1 MATRRKLEIK
11 EPLETMVVNY
21 YEKKNQMDSL
31 KKVVDDYNKRIKDE
45 MQAMNIDSFDA
56 GGLIA
61 TISVTPKEDFNEEQ
75 AIEILRKNLPADE
88 FKQIVKTKEYI
99 DNDALE
105 KAIYNKQL
113 DAAILSPCIT
123 PKEPVVT
130 LRVKAKK

>member
-31 KKVVDDYNKRIKDE
+31 KKVVDDYNKRIKNE
-45 MQAMNIDSFDA
+45 MRAMNIDSFDA
-56 GGLIA
+56 GELIA

-88 FKQIVKTKEYI
+88 FKQIVKTREYI

-123 PKEPVVT
+123 PKEPAVT
-130 LRVKAKK
+130 LRIKAKK

>member
-31 KKVVDDYNKRIKDE
+31 KKVVDDYNKRIKNE
-45 MQAMNIDSFDA
+45 MRAMNIDSFDA

-88 FKQIVKTKEYI
+88 FKQIVKTREYI

-105 KAIYNKQL
+105 KAIYNKRL

>member
-31 KKVVDDYNKRIKDE
+31 KKVVDDYNKRIKNE
-45 MQAMNIDSFDA
+45 MRAMNIDSFDA

-88 FKQIVKTKEYI
+88 FKQIVKTREYI

-123 PKEPVVT
+123 PKEPAVT
-130 LRVKAKK
+130 LRIKAKK

>member
-56 GGLIA
+56 GGLVA

-75 AIEILRKNLPADE
+75 AIEILRKNLPANK
-88 FKQIVKTKEYI
+88 FKQIVKTREYI